1 VETRQGYG
9 SELYA
14 GGAEV
19 KFEIANLNEV
29 SDFKNIVA
37 DRVWN
42 AWWRPHGRLLQTVT
56 DFFDDL
62 PEAREVPFCLVAHDA
77 GRYLGSVLAIA
88 SDLDDRPELSPWVG
102 ALWVEPEFRRQG
114 VAGGLV
120 RAALAEVFSVGHEL
134 AFLCATAEK
143 RGMYQNQGW
152 QLIEEKVGESELDVF
167 EFGKPQT
174 LII

>member
-9 SELYA
+9 SELHA

-19 KFEIANLNEV
+19 KFEVSNLNEV
-29 SDFKNIVA
+29 SNFKNIVA
-37 DRVWN
+37 DRIWN
-42 AWWRPHGRLLQTVT
+42 AWWRPHGRLLQVVT

-62 PEAREVPFCLVAHDA
+62 PEERGIPFCLVAHDD

-88 SDLDDRPELSPWVG
+88 SDLDERPELSPWVG
-102 ALWVEPEFRRQG
+102 ALWVEPEFRRHG
-114 VAGGLV
+114 VATGLV
-120 RAALAEVFSVGHEL
+120 KAALTEVFSVGPEV

-143 RGMYQNQGW
+143 RVMYQNQGW
-152 QLIEEKVGESELDVF
+152 KLIEEKVGDGELDVF